1 MATQAYSREIRPTL
15 ANIHAARKFLAQ
27 YFGPTRL
34 AEADALSR
42 ATGKRVH
49 LKLETELPT
58 ASFKVRGAMWAL
70 SERLKREEVRE
81 VVASSTGNH
90 GAAVAYAAQKLGV
103 VATIFLPENC
113 NPVKRDRIAKLGA
126 TIVERGKD
134 ITDAFDEVKRYAK
147 ERGAYFLNDAMDV
160 VLPAGPGT
168 IGMEILEQAPD
179 TEAIYVPMG
188 DTALIR
194 GIAAATRQISP
205 RVKIVGVQSER
216 APAYALSWGQGEAI
230 CTETCDT
237 IADGLATRTTFAE
250 NVVAIRELVDDVVLI
265 SEEHMVVA
273 IGRLLF
279 EEQVL
284 AEPSGA
290 ASTAALLLKPQID
303 ADKIA
308 LVVSGA
314 NISKEVLQRAIAT
327 Q

>member
-15 ANIHAARKFLAQ
+15 ASVQEARKFLSQ
-27 YFGPTRL
+27 YFVPTRL
-34 AEADALSR
+34 VEAPSLSR
-42 ATGKRVH
+42 LTGKQVR

-70 SERLKREEVRE
+70 SERLKKEPVTE
-81 VVASSTGNH
+81 VVATSTGNH
-90 GAAVAYAAQKLGV
+90 GAAVAYAAQSLGV
-103 VATIFLPENC
+103 RATIFLPENC
-113 NPVKRDRIAKLGA
+113 NLVKRDRIAKLGA
-126 TIVERGKD
+126 TIVERKD
-134 ITDAFDEVKRYAK
+134 LTDAFEEVKRYGK
-147 ERGAYFLNDAMDV
+147 ERSAYFLNDATDP

-179 TEAIYVPMG
+179 TDAIYVPMG

-194 GIAAATRQISP
+194 GIAAAAKQISP
-205 RVKIVGVQSER
+205 GVKIVGVQAER
-216 APAYALSWGQGEAI
+216 APAYALSWRRGEAI

-250 NVVAIRELVDDVVLI
+250 NVVAIRELVDDVMLVG
-265 SEEHMVVA
+265 EEQMLDA

-290 ASTAALLLKPQID
+290 ATTAALLSKTDSDL
-303 ADKIA
+303 DKVA

-314 NISKEVLQRAIAT
+314 NISKEVLRQVAAR
-327 Q
+327 

>member
-1 MATQAYSREIRPTL
+1 MATPAYAGEIRPTL
-15 ANIHAARKFLAQ
+15 AVIQAAREFLAG
-27 YFGPTRL
+27 YFSPTRL
-34 AEADALSR
+34 VEATSLSR
-42 ATGKRVH
+42 VTGKRVH

-70 SERLKREEVRE
+70 AEKLKTEAVAE

-90 GAAVAYAAQKLGV
+90 GAAVAYAGQKLGV
-103 VATIFLPENC
+103 KATIFLPENC

-134 ITDAFDEVKRYAK
+134 ITDAFEEVKRYAK
-147 ERGAYFLNDAMDV
+147 ERSAYFLNDATDP

-179 TEAIYVPMG
+179 TQAIYVPMG

-194 GIAAATRQISP
+194 GIAAAARQISTGV
-205 RVKIVGVQSER
+205 RIVGVQAER
-216 APAYALSWGQGEAI
+216 APAYALSWRHGEAI
-230 CTETCDT
+230 CTETCDS

-250 NVVAIRELVDDVVLI
+250 NVLAIRELVDDVVLV
-265 SEEHMVVA
+265 SEGCMLDA

-290 ASTAALLLKPQID
+290 ATTAALLSETKIGEE
-303 ADKIA
+303 KIA

-314 NISKEVLQRAIAT
+314 NLSKDVLRQVVAN
-327 Q
+327 